1 MALELSRLIRNLAN
15 LKNKETA
22 KNKFLKTK
30 PKIQEM
36 KQNVEKAREEAL
48 AVHDYVQAAEVASN
62 PANIVPP
69 FEMNSFKPL
78 IDLLLE
84 MFESSTSSGTSSFK
98 TPLEKEDLVQAFENK
113 LEIGI
118 AVTNAGQR
126 YLTTRARA
134 LEIGAT
140 FQPMNN
146 TLAAALSQGGGTIK

>member
-1 MALELSRLIRNLAN
+1 MALELNRLTQNLAN

-36 KQNVEKAREEAL
+36 KQNVEKAREEAI
-48 AVHDYVQAAEVASN
+48 AFHDYVQAAEVQMGGPGGAGT
-62 PANIVPP
+62 IPP
-69 FEMNSFKPL
+69 FELNSFKPL
-78 IDLLLE
+78 MDMLVNV
-84 MFESSTSSGTSSFK
+84 FTGSK
-98 TPLEKEDLVQAFENK
+98 TQAEKLSLVAALQDK

-140 FQPMNN
+140 FQPMSN
-146 TLAAALSQGGGTIK
+146 TIAATLSQGGGTIK

>member
-1 MALELSRLIRNLAN
+1 MALELNRLIQNLAN

-36 KQNVEKAREEAL
+36 KQNVEKAREEA
-48 AVHDYVQAAEVASN
+48 AAFHDYVQAAEVQMGGPGGAGS
-62 PANIVPP
+62 IPP
-69 FEMNSFKPL
+69 FELDSFKPL
-78 IDLLLE
+78 MDMLVDV
-84 MFESSTSSGTSSFK
+84 FTGSK
-98 TPLEKEDLVQAFENK
+98 TQSEQLSLVAALQDK

-146 TLAAALSQGGGTIK
+146 SLAASLSQGGGTIK

>member
-1 MALELSRLIRNLAN
+1 VALELNRLIQNLAN

-30 PKIQEM
+30 PKVQEM
-36 KQNVEKAREEAL
+36 KQNVEKAREEA
-48 AVHDYVQAAEVASN
+48 AAFHDYVQAAEVQMGGPGGAGT
-62 PANIVPP
+62 IPP
-69 FEMNSFKPL
+69 FELDSFKPL
-78 IDLLLE
+78 MVMLLDV
-84 MFESSTSSGTSSFK
+84 FTGSK
-98 TPLEKEDLVQAFENK
+98 TQEQKRSLVAALQDK

-146 TLAAALSQGGGTIK
+146 TVAAALSQGGGTIK

>member
-1 MALELSRLIRNLAN
+1 MALELNRLIQNLAN

-36 KQNVEKAREEAL
+36 KQNVEKAREEA
-48 AVHDYVQAAEVASN
+48 AAFHDYVQAAEVQMGGPGGAGTL
-62 PANIVPP
+62 PP
-69 FEMNSFKPL
+69 FELDSFKPL
-78 IDLLLE
+78 MDMLVDV
-84 MFESSTSSGTSSFK
+84 FTGSK
-98 TPLEKEDLVQAFENK
+98 TQPEQLSLVAALQDK

-146 TLAAALSQGGGTIK
+146 SLAASLSQGGGTIK

>member
-1 MALELSRLIRNLAN
+1 MALELNRLIQNLAN

-36 KQNVEKAREEAL
+36 KQNVEKAREEA
-48 AVHDYVQAAEVASN
+48 AAFHDYVQAAEVQMGGPGGAGT
-62 PANIVPP
+62 IPP
-69 FEMNSFKPL
+69 FESDSFAPL
-78 IDLLLE
+78 MDMLLNI
-84 MFESSTSSGTSSFK
+84 FTGSK
-98 TPLEKEDLVQAFENK
+98 TQEQRRNLIAAFQDK

-134 LEIGAT
+134 SEIGAT
-140 FQPMNN
+140 FQPMTN
-146 TLAAALSQGGGTIK
+146 TMAAALSQGGGTIK

>member
-1 MALELSRLIRNLAN
+1 VALELNRLIRNLAN

-36 KQNVEKAREEAL
+36 KQNVEKAREEA
-48 AVHDYVQAAEVASN
+48 AAFHDYVQAAEVQMGGPGGAGS
-62 PANIVPP
+62 IPP
-69 FEMNSFKPL
+69 FELDSFKPL
-78 IDLLLE
+78 MDMLVDV
-84 MFESSTSSGTSSFK
+84 FTGSK
-98 TPLEKEDLVQAFENK
+98 TQSEQLSLVAALQDK

-146 TLAAALSQGGGTIK
+146 SLAASLSQGGGTIK

>member
-1 MALELSRLIRNLAN
+1 MALELNRLIQNLAN

-30 PKIQEM
+30 PKVQEM
-36 KQNVEKAREEAL
+36 KQNVEKAREEA
-48 AVHDYVQAAEVASN
+48 AAFHDYVQAAEVQMGGPGGAGT
-62 PANIVPP
+62 IPP
-69 FEMNSFKPL
+69 FELDSFKPL
-78 IDLLLE
+78 MDLLLD
-84 MFESSTSSGTSSFK
+84 MFVDVGGVYK
-98 TPLEKEDLVQAFENK
+98 TPQQKESLVEAFQDK

-146 TLAAALSQGGGTIK
+146 TVAAALSQGGGTIK

>member
-1 MALELSRLIRNLAN
+1 MALELSRLVRNLSN

-48 AVHDYVQAAEVASN
+48 AVHDYVQAAEVESN
-62 PANIVPP
+62 PASIVPP

-84 MFESSTSSGTSSFK
+84 MFESSISGGTSSF
-98 TPLEKEDLVQAFENK
+98 TTAAEKEDLVQAFENK

>member
-1 MALELSRLIRNLAN
+1 MALELNRLTQNLAN

-30 PKIQEM
+30 PKVQEM
-36 KQNVEKAREEAL
+36 KQNVEKAREEAI
-48 AVHDYVQAAEVASN
+48 AFHDYVQAAEVQMGGPGGAGT
-62 PANIVPP
+62 IPP
-69 FEMNSFKPL
+69 FELDSF
-78 IDLLLE
+78 
-84 MFESSTSSGTSSFK
+84 
-98 TPLEKEDLVQAFENK
+98 TPLMDMLVNVFTGSKTQAEKLSLVAALQDK

-146 TLAAALSQGGGTIK
+146 SLAASLSQGGGTIK

>member
-1 MALELSRLIRNLAN
+1 MALKLNRLIQNLAN

-36 KQNVEKAREEAL
+36 KQNVEKAREEA
-48 AVHDYVQAAEVASN
+48 AAFHDYVQAAEVQMGGPGGAGT
-62 PANIVPP
+62 ITP
-69 FEMNSFKPL
+69 FESDSF
-78 IDLLLE
+78 
-84 MFESSTSSGTSSFK
+84 
-98 TPLEKEDLVQAFENK
+98 TPLMDMLLNVFTGSKTQEQKRNLVAALQDK

-140 FQPMNN
+140 FQPMTN
-146 TLAAALSQGGGTIK
+146 TMAAALSQGGGTIK

>member
-1 MALELSRLIRNLAN
+1 VALELNRLIQNLAN

-36 KQNVEKAREEAL
+36 KQNVEKAREEAV
-48 AVHDYVQAAEVASN
+48 AFHDYVQAAEVQMGGPGGAGT
-62 PANIVPP
+62 IPP
-69 FEMNSFKPL
+69 FELDSF
-78 IDLLLE
+78 
-84 MFESSTSSGTSSFK
+84 
-98 TPLEKEDLVQAFENK
+98 TPLMDMLVNVFTGSKTQAEKLSLVAALQDK

-146 TLAAALSQGGGTIK
+146 SLAASLSQGGGTIK

>member
-1 MALELSRLIRNLAN
+1 MALELNRLIQNLAN

-30 PKIQEM
+30 PKVQEM
-36 KQNVEKAREEAL
+36 KQNVEKAREEAV
-48 AVHDYVQAAEVASN
+48 AFHDYVQAAEVQMGGPGGAGT
-62 PANIVPP
+62 IPP
-69 FEMNSFKPL
+69 FELDSF
-78 IDLLLE
+78 
-84 MFESSTSSGTSSFK
+84 
-98 TPLEKEDLVQAFENK
+98 TPLMDMLVNVFTGSKTQAEKLSLVAALQDK

-146 TLAAALSQGGGTIK
+146 SLAASLSQGGGTIK

>member
-1 MALELSRLIRNLAN
+1 MALELNRLIQNLAN

-36 KQNVEKAREEAL
+36 KQNVEKAREEA
-48 AVHDYVQAAEVASN
+48 AAFHDYVQAAEVQMGGPGGAGTL
-62 PANIVPP
+62 PP
-69 FEMNSFKPL
+69 FELDSFKPL
-78 IDLLLE
+78 MDMLVDV
-84 MFESSTSSGTSSFK
+84 FTGSK
-98 TPLEKEDLVQAFENK
+98 TQPEKLSLVAALQDK

-146 TLAAALSQGGGTIK
+146 SLAASLSQGGGTIK

>member
-1 MALELSRLIRNLAN
+1 MALELNRLTQNLAN
-15 LKNKETA
+15 LKNRETA

-30 PKIQEM
+30 PKVQEM
-36 KQNVEKAREEAL
+36 KQNVEKAREEAN
-48 AVHDYVQAAEVASN
+48 AIHDYVQAAEVQMGGPGGSG
-62 PANIVPP
+62 ILPP
-69 FEMNSFKPL
+69 FELDSFKPL
-78 IDLLLE
+78 MDMLLDV
-84 MFESSTSSGTSSFK
+84 FTGSK
-98 TPLEKEDLVQAFENK
+98 TQEQKRNLFAALQDK

-146 TLAAALSQGGGTIK
+146 SIAATLSQGGGTIK

>member
-1 MALELSRLIRNLAN
+1 MALELSRLTQNLAN

-36 KQNVEKAREEAL
+36 KQNVEKAREEA
-48 AVHDYVQAAEVASN
+48 AAFHDYVQAAEVQMGGSGGAGT
-62 PANIVPP
+62 IPP
-69 FEMNSFKPL
+69 FELNSFKPL
-78 IDLLLE
+78 IDLLID
-84 MFESSTSSGTSSFK
+84 MFEDSAAGVYK
-98 TPLEKEDLVQAFENK
+98 TPQQKESLVTAFQNK

-134 LEIGAT
+134 LELGAT

-146 TLAAALSQGGGTIK
+146 SMAASLSQGGGTIK

>member
-1 MALELSRLIRNLAN
+1 MALELNRLIQNLAN

-36 KQNVEKAREEAL
+36 KQNVEKAREEAV
-48 AVHDYVQAAEVASN
+48 AFHDYVQAAEVQMGGPGGAGT
-62 PANIVPP
+62 IPP
-69 FEMNSFKPL
+69 FELDSF
-78 IDLLLE
+78 
-84 MFESSTSSGTSSFK
+84 
-98 TPLEKEDLVQAFENK
+98 TPLMDMLVNVFTGSKTQAEKLSLVAALQDK

-146 TLAAALSQGGGTIK
+146 SLAASLSQGGGTIK

>member
-1 MALELSRLIRNLAN
+1 MALELNRLTQNLAN

-30 PKIQEM
+30 PKVQEM
-36 KQNVEKAREEAL
+36 KQNVEKAREEAI
-48 AVHDYVQAAEVASN
+48 AFHDYVQAAEVQMGGPGGAGT
-62 PANIVPP
+62 IPP
-69 FEMNSFKPL
+69 FELDSFKPL
-78 IDLLLE
+78 MDLLLD
-84 MFESSTSSGTSSFK
+84 MFVDVGGVYK
-98 TPLEKEDLVQAFENK
+98 TPQQKESLVEAFQDK

-146 TLAAALSQGGGTIK
+146 SLAASLSQGGGTIK

>member
-1 MALELSRLIRNLAN
+1 MALELNRLTQNLAN

-30 PKIQEM
+30 PKVQEM
-36 KQNVEKAREEAL
+36 KQNVEKAREEAI
-48 AVHDYVQAAEVASN
+48 AFHDYVQAAEVQMGGPGGAGT
-62 PANIVPP
+62 IPP
-69 FEMNSFKPL
+69 FELDSF
-78 IDLLLE
+78 
-84 MFESSTSSGTSSFK
+84 
-98 TPLEKEDLVQAFENK
+98 TPLMDMLVNVFTGSKTQAEKLSLVAALQDK

-146 TLAAALSQGGGTIK
+146 TIAAALSQGGGTIK

>member
-1 MALELSRLIRNLAN
+1 MALELNRLTQNLAN

-30 PKIQEM
+30 PKVQEM
-36 KQNVEKAREEAL
+36 KQNVEKAREEAI
-48 AVHDYVQAAEVASN
+48 AFHDYVQAAEVQMGGPGGAGT
-62 PANIVPP
+62 IPP
-69 FEMNSFKPL
+69 FELDSFKPL
-78 IDLLLE
+78 MDMLVDI
-84 MFESSTSSGTSSFK
+84 FTGSK
-98 TPLEKEDLVQAFENK
+98 TQPEKLSLVTALQDK

-146 TLAAALSQGGGTIK
+146 TVAAALSQGGGTIK

>member
-1 MALELSRLIRNLAN
+1 VALELNRLIRNLAN

-36 KQNVEKAREEAL
+36 KQNVAKAREEA
-48 AVHDYVQAAEVASN
+48 AAFHDYVQAAEVQMGGPGGAGS
-62 PANIVPP
+62 IPP
-69 FEMNSFKPL
+69 FELDSFKPL
-78 IDLLLE
+78 MDMLVDV
-84 MFESSTSSGTSSFK
+84 FTGSK
-98 TPLEKEDLVQAFENK
+98 TQPEQLSLVAALQDK

-146 TLAAALSQGGGTIK
+146 SLAASLSQGGGTIK

>member
-1 MALELSRLIRNLAN
+1 MALELNRLIQNLAN

-30 PKIQEM
+30 PKVQEM
-36 KQNVEKAREEAL
+36 KQNVEKAREEA
-48 AVHDYVQAAEVASN
+48 AAFHDYVQAAEVQMGGPGGAGT
-62 PANIVPP
+62 IPP
-69 FEMNSFKPL
+69 FELDSFKPL
-78 IDLLLE
+78 MVMLLDV
-84 MFESSTSSGTSSFK
+84 FTGSK
-98 TPLEKEDLVQAFENK
+98 TQEQKRSLVAALQDK

-146 TLAAALSQGGGTIK
+146 TVAAALSQGGGTIK

>member
-1 MALELSRLIRNLAN
+1 MALELNRLVQNLAN

-36 KQNVEKAREEAL
+36 KQNVEKAREEA
-48 AVHDYVQAAEVASN
+48 AAFHDYVQAAEVQMGGPGGAGT
-62 PANIVPP
+62 IPP
-69 FEMNSFKPL
+69 FESDSF
-78 IDLLLE
+78 
-84 MFESSTSSGTSSFK
+84 
-98 TPLEKEDLVQAFENK
+98 TPLMDMLLNVFTGSKTQEQKRNLVAALQDK

-140 FQPMNN
+140 FQPMTN
-146 TLAAALSQGGGTIK
+146 TMAAALSQGGGTIK

>member
-1 MALELSRLIRNLAN
+1 VALELNRLIQNLAN

-36 KQNVEKAREEAL
+36 KQNVEKAREEA
-48 AVHDYVQAAEVASN
+48 AAFHDYVQAAEVQMGGPGGAGTL
-62 PANIVPP
+62 PP
-69 FEMNSFKPL
+69 FELDSFKPL
-78 IDLLLE
+78 MDMLVDV
-84 MFESSTSSGTSSFK
+84 FTGSK
-98 TPLEKEDLVQAFENK
+98 TQPEKLSLVAALQDK

-146 TLAAALSQGGGTIK
+146 SLAASLSQGGGTIK

>member
-1 MALELSRLIRNLAN
+1 MALELNRLTQNLAN

-30 PKIQEM
+30 PKVQEM
-36 KQNVEKAREEAL
+36 KQNVEKAREEAI
-48 AVHDYVQAAEVASN
+48 AFHDYVQAAEVQMGGPGGAGT
-62 PANIVPP
+62 IPP
-69 FEMNSFKPL
+69 FELDSFKPL
-78 IDLLLE
+78 MVMLVDV
-84 MFESSTSSGTSSFK
+84 FTGSK
-98 TPLEKEDLVQAFENK
+98 TQAQKLSLVEAFQDK

-146 TLAAALSQGGGTIK
+146 TVAAALSQGGGTIK

>member
-1 MALELSRLIRNLAN
+1 MALELNRLIQNLAN

-30 PKIQEM
+30 PKVQEM
-36 KQNVEKAREEAL
+36 KQNVEKAREEAI
-48 AVHDYVQAAEVASN
+48 AFHDYVQAAEVQMGGPGGAGT
-62 PANIVPP
+62 IPP
-69 FEMNSFKPL
+69 FELDSF
-78 IDLLLE
+78 
-84 MFESSTSSGTSSFK
+84 
-98 TPLEKEDLVQAFENK
+98 TPLMDMLVNVFTGSKTQAEKLSLVAALQDK

-146 TLAAALSQGGGTIK
+146 SLAASLSQGGGTIK

>member
-1 MALELSRLIRNLAN
+1 VALELNRLIRNLAN

-36 KQNVEKAREEAL
+36 KQNVEKAREEA
-48 AVHDYVQAAEVASN
+48 AAFHDYVQAAEVQMGGPGGAGS
-62 PANIVPP
+62 IPP
-69 FEMNSFKPL
+69 FELDSFKPL
-78 IDLLLE
+78 MDMLVDV
-84 MFESSTSSGTSSFK
+84 FTGSK
-98 TPLEKEDLVQAFENK
+98 TQPEQLSLVAALQDK

-146 TLAAALSQGGGTIK
+146 SLAASLSQGGGTIK

>member
-1 MALELSRLIRNLAN
+1 MALELNRLTQNLAN

-30 PKIQEM
+30 PKVQEM
-36 KQNVEKAREEAL
+36 KQNVEKAREEAI
-48 AVHDYVQAAEVASN
+48 AFHDYVQAAEVQMGGPGGAG
-62 PANIVPP
+62 IIPP
-69 FEMNSFKPL
+69 FELDSFKPL
-78 IDLLLE
+78 MDMLVDI
-84 MFESSTSSGTSSFK
+84 FTGSK
-98 TPLEKEDLVQAFENK
+98 TQPEKLSLVTALQDK

-146 TLAAALSQGGGTIK
+146 TVAAALSQGGGTIK

>member
-1 MALELSRLIRNLAN
+1 MALELNRLIRNLAN

-36 KQNVEKAREEAL
+36 KQNVEKAREEA
-48 AVHDYVQAAEVASN
+48 AAFHDYVQAAEVQMGGPGGAGS
-62 PANIVPP
+62 IPP
-69 FEMNSFKPL
+69 FELDSFKPL
-78 IDLLLE
+78 MDMLVDV
-84 MFESSTSSGTSSFK
+84 FTGSK
-98 TPLEKEDLVQAFENK
+98 TQSEQLSLVAALQDK

-146 TLAAALSQGGGTIK
+146 SLAASLSQGGGTIK

>member
-1 MALELSRLIRNLAN
+1 MALELNRLTQNLAN

-36 KQNVEKAREEAL
+36 KQNVEKAREEAV
-48 AVHDYVQAAEVASN
+48 AFHDYVQAAEVQMGGPGGAGT
-62 PANIVPP
+62 IPP
-69 FEMNSFKPL
+69 FELDSF
-78 IDLLLE
+78 
-84 MFESSTSSGTSSFK
+84 
-98 TPLEKEDLVQAFENK
+98 TPLMDMLVNVFTGSKTQAEKLSLVAALQDK

-146 TLAAALSQGGGTIK
+146 SLAASLSQGGGTIK